1 MIDGMNASIS
11 LGIDIEKSV
20 EATKESIA
28 ELQRRLDAAGVKI
41 KLKAELDKNIQQSIK
56 NLGTT
61 GVKVATDSGKKIG
74 EALGNSLINQYNI
87 KNKQAQNQIKN
98 LTNMLQN
105 VSIGEIK
112 TDSYNPKYLDYINQ
126 LGEVII
132 KNAQIMQERTGIYDK
147 FFKYFQGVDKIK
159 IPQIVQ
165 NTEDWNTDRMVA
177 AGKFITDPSKKG
189 IELDSAYKMMA
200 ADFKDMFSGTADP
213 TEQFKEIVN
222 AIKLY
227 KSDVDKMEPV
237 NLKDKI
243 GYEDDMYSQLYADL
257 TVMRTQLKAQLESI
271 NGDVSAEA
279 QNIKKSLLDIDV
291 SFDKG
296 TISEL
301 TSQVKGYFTQLEG
314 ITDKDIKLQF
324 LKGEN
329 EDVTAF
335 NATLDKG
342 RGIIEKYSFAMNE
355 MGQYV
360 YSGGNIIDK
369 SGKEFAEVSAKAAEF
384 QSKLEGLKSTYK
396 SFLSGDSTN
405 NSLKSLVDSI
415 DFSNISDKGSLDAM
429 IAKYDQATEKAKSF
443 NAEITKKW
451 SSNAAEKLDQ
461 YIKELPSDLDYLESK
476 FKGAN
481 FDMSDDVAQAFKTMR
496 QQLQQIGNIDEPEGK
511 IKLYNQLTESLNTCT
526 QRFKQMSI
534 EQKNAAKDTKLNADK
549 SLFGTN
555 LDTWMNKNTDA
566 AIIFSSRLAQI
577 KADLQSADSVKF
589 TALQNEFRQIQ
600 SEAKQMGLTT
610 NATVQEMKS
619 AFDST
624 VANVVSLT
632 AAFQT
637 FKQMVNTAKDID
649 TSLYN
654 LQVATGGT
662 REQTKALIGTYNEMA
677 QDLGSTTTQVANA
690 ADDWLRSG
698 KSISEAN
705 DLIKDSMVLAKIGM
719 METGEATEDLMAI
732 LNGYHIDASKA
743 IEIISKLGSV
753 DRESASDAGGLA
765 EALSRTASSA
775 KQAGVDIDLLLGMLA
790 AMKDTA
796 PTISNE
802 QIGNSIKSITARFS
816 QVKAN
821 KFVDAE
827 TGDDLSNVETVLG
840 KIGIKIRSS
849 IDDYR
854 DLSDVLRELA
864 AKYNDLTDVQ
874 RNAVGS
880 ALFGTYQSNLGTLM
894 LSNWNKVEKLT
905 KVSENSSD
913 EALKKFN
920 DYADTVEAH
929 INSMKAAYEKLSMQ
943 LADSE
948 FLKGAADGGAAFLNV
963 LSEVIDKL
971 GVLSTAMG
979 AITAGGALRGKT
991 IGVFN
996 NNGSEITFLGKTLE
1010 EMRQAS
1016 AEGEKFGGLFT
1027 KNVVQPIANAD
1038 SIISNYNVLVKAQC
1052 ANQKAINQLTNDFDM
1067 RSYLSGLNGAE
1078 ATMKGYTASLNASK
1092 TATMALK
1099 LETVALNMALNMGIT
1114 AAITAGIWA
1123 IGKAYDY
1130 VAHNVDNLKEKAEES
1145 AQAYEDAKNEVE
1157 SLNDELKTTN
1167 SRIDELEAK
1176 DHLSFI
1182 EQEELQ
1188 KLKDANAELERS
1200 IQLAEIKADTA
1211 GKQSRA
1217 DALKALGAESYYGSY
1232 EGIDLDKSSIYE
1244 GYQNIGTMIG
1254 GRGTVMENAIKQLA
1268 DYNRYLE
1275 ERKKIEQQ
1283 IADIEQKNP
1292 TGYQDQADYAML
1304 TNAKKQY
1311 DSWILES
1318 ENALSEMSGNLTNF
1332 KKSLDPS
1339 QDAELISSI
1348 NSFLDGYMQDYENTA
1363 ENITEAFNN
1372 VWNDSGFAK
1381 YKAALES
1388 LAKEGKLDAD
1398 VLSSNEQ
1405 YKKLLDAT
1413 GKSAE
1418 EVCNQIYSLTKAEV
1432 TQADAADTSKSGM
1445 IEQLNSLSEGFEELD
1460 KIIVNIIDKD
1470 KAFDFSLLDDKK
1482 FKDTFGSL
1490 GQEYEDFVEQI
1501 SNTPKDVNAC
1511 QDAFNGLISK
1521 WIETTGVLDSVNEGN
1536 AALTTAMLSN
1546 MGVTNADAVVQQALA
1561 HNLRDVQAEEEYAA
1575 ITSKNLADATTEEV
1589 LALNNE
1595 SSVLDSTKQNIAQYK
1610 LAKETANGITLDTS
1624 ADIANLMSLVK
1635 MCGGT
1640 VTALQAVYNAKQGA
1654 FQALQTNLQQNL
1666 SLPVLSADPI
1676 AADMAL
1682 KQAKQDTE
1690 NLKAESIQMMAA
1702 ATKEIN
1708 DVLNGNYK
1716 VDANY
1721 GGGNKTANKNS
1732 SGSDKKSGS
1741 KSTKEFDWQERKLKL
1756 LEEELAKA
1764 KENTTSDTLAY
1775 TGIDSETVNRAL
1787 ELFDKIHNQVV
1798 VSTDDFSWL
1807 IQAASAAGMS
1817 LDEFYNHLQNGGAVT
1832 RASAFE
1838 DTIARQKELL
1848 AGYQE
1853 AADSYSKQYEEAV
1866 SKLSDGYRDKIEHGW
1881 NKVEELPSKEGEE
1894 VQKVI
1899 DLYDKKREAENNADS
1914 TKKDIFST
1922 KKSKYDDEVEG
1933 LEKQNTA
1940 IENQNSLINK
1950 EIDYL
1955 NTVGRVVSGT
1965 AYETLI
1971 ANLDKQK
1978 SIVEQE
1984 LEVRK
1989 RELADLM
1996 QEDSDYENN
2005 PWYYDL
2011 QTTIQ
2016 TLDTSLIDLTNQ
2028 QAEYNDILRQ
2038 LPVNNMQKLVD
2049 MYNNISTAME
2059 NWKNEIESAGKSVGA
2074 DYYQEQIKNG
2084 QATIRQ
2090 LQEQRSAVADV
2101 MDEYETGSDKWAEMN
2116 SKLTDIDSSIS
2127 SIIVNMNEWNEAMLQ
2142 IPIDKMEKL
2151 VSDLQMVKDA
2161 LDDVNSEHQ
2170 TVISAVTGAIDD
2182 QRKAWEE
2189 AQKAE
2194 TDATQ
2199 NKIDAI
2205 QDQLDLLDKQ
2215 NEALD
2220 LQVAKE
2226 QALKKLEDAKTQ
2238 KKTRVIRDGQIVYEA
2253 DQDAIRDATDSLQDA
2268 ETNLKKH
2275 ELQTEKEKLEDEL
2288 DVINDK
2294 YDKLYDKLDKIANK
2308 WEKIQPDREQ
2318 LGNEKVADRY
2328 LGDDWINKV
2337 LSGNDDDIYSAFK
2350 ELYDQNV
2357 DSQEQY
2363 EDQIKST
2370 EQIQTLV
2377 NTYIE
2382 AYRSGTL
2389 TRDQAMTGIRGVLAS
2404 VNHEIT
2410 AGDNVN
2416 NILNYLSTQN
2426 STGATTNDILTATQ
2440 NQLSSTSKDI
2450 MQSLD
2455 VYEKNSN
2462 TITGYMSSFGELTT
2476 DVATMRSTINDVDDN
2491 LDNINS
2497 TLKDGFDDV
2506 VEALDSWRSRQED
2519 DDDDDE
2525 KNGVHSTS
2533 HAGSNGWQSSDKFD
2547 GGNGKQ
2553 GYEVGWTRKY
2563 ANGIEEGIIGN
2574 VGDKEKYMAIRE
2586 MATTDLKPSE
2596 QPILAH
2602 TGEIVLN
2609 PEQQAQLLKNIQ
2621 QSTMTF
2627 KPETLNLKPV
2637 NVPTIERNTVQN
2649 INLSFG
2655 DLELKDIHDA
2665 RTLANDIAQNFP
2677 SVMRQAMSKIIQ

>member
-1 MIDGMNASIS
+1 
-11 LGIDIEKSV
+11 
-20 EATKESIA
+20 
-28 ELQRRLDAAGVKI
+28 
-41 KLKAELDKNIQQSIK
+41 
-56 NLGTT
+56 
-61 GVKVATDSGKKIG
+61 
-74 EALGNSLINQYNI
+74 
-87 KNKQAQNQIKN
+87 
-98 LTNMLQN
+98 
-105 VSIGEIK
+105 
-112 TDSYNPKYLDYINQ
+112 
-126 LGEVII
+126 
-132 KNAQIMQERTGIYDK
+132 
-147 FFKYFQGVDKIK
+147 
-159 IPQIVQ
+159 
-165 NTEDWNTDRMVA
+165 
-177 AGKFITDPSKKG
+177 
-189 IELDSAYKMMA
+189 
-200 ADFKDMFSGTADP
+200 
-213 TEQFKEIVN
+213 
-222 AIKLY
+222 
-227 KSDVDKMEPV
+227 
-237 NLKDKI
+237 
-243 GYEDDMYSQLYADL
+243 
-257 TVMRTQLKAQLESI
+257 
-271 NGDVSAEA
+271 
-279 QNIKKSLLDIDV
+279 
-291 SFDKG
+291 
-296 TISEL
+296 
-301 TSQVKGYFTQLEG
+301 
-314 ITDKDIKLQF
+314 
-324 LKGEN
+324 
-329 EDVTAF
+329 
-335 NATLDKG
+335 
-342 RGIIEKYSFAMNE
+342 
-355 MGQYV
+355 
-360 YSGGNIIDK
+360 
-369 SGKEFAEVSAKAAEF
+369 
-384 QSKLEGLKSTYK
+384 
-396 SFLSGDSTN
+396 
-405 NSLKSLVDSI
+405 
-415 DFSNISDKGSLDAM
+415 
-429 IAKYDQATEKAKSF
+429 
-443 NAEITKKW
+443 
-451 SSNAAEKLDQ
+451 
-461 YIKELPSDLDYLESK
+461 
-476 FKGAN
+476 
-481 FDMSDDVAQAFKTMR
+481 
-496 QQLQQIGNIDEPEGK
+496 
-511 IKLYNQLTESLNTCT
+511 
-526 QRFKQMSI
+526 
-534 EQKNAAKDTKLNADK
+534 
-549 SLFGTN
+549 
-555 LDTWMNKNTDA
+555 
-566 AIIFSSRLAQI
+566 
-577 KADLQSADSVKF
+577 
-589 TALQNEFRQIQ
+589 
-600 SEAKQMGLTT
+600 
-610 NATVQEMKS
+610 
-619 AFDST
+619 
-624 VANVVSLT
+624 
-632 AAFQT
+632 
-637 FKQMVNTAKDID
+637 
-649 TSLYN
+649 
-654 LQVATGGT
+654 
-662 REQTKALIGTYNEMA
+662 
-677 QDLGSTTTQVANA
+677 
-690 ADDWLRSG
+690 
-698 KSISEAN
+698 
-705 DLIKDSMVLAKIGM
+705 
-719 METGEATEDLMAI
+719 
-732 LNGYHIDASKA
+732 
-743 IEIISKLGSV
+743 
-753 DRESASDAGGLA
+753 
-765 EALSRTASSA
+765 
-775 KQAGVDIDLLLGMLA
+775 
-790 AMKDTA
+790 
-796 PTISNE
+796 
-802 QIGNSIKSITARFS
+802 
-816 QVKAN
+816 
-821 KFVDAE
+821 
-827 TGDDLSNVETVLG
+827 
-840 KIGIKIRSS
+840 
-849 IDDYR
+849 
-854 DLSDVLRELA
+854 
-864 AKYNDLTDVQ
+864 
-874 RNAVGS
+874 
-880 ALFGTYQSNLGTLM
+880 M

-1716 VDANY
+1716 VD
-1721 GGGNKTANKNS
+1721 
-1732 SGSDKKSGS
+1732 
-1741 KSTKEFDWQERKLKL
+1741 
-1756 LEEELAKA
+1756 
-1764 KENTTSDTLAY
+1764 
-1775 TGIDSETVNRAL
+1775 
-1787 ELFDKIHNQVV
+1787 
-1798 VSTDDFSWL
+1798 
-1807 IQAASAAGMS
+1807 
-1817 LDEFYNHLQNGGAVT
+1817 
-1832 RASAFE
+1832 
-1838 DTIARQKELL
+1838 
-1848 AGYQE
+1848 
-1853 AADSYSKQYEEAV
+1853 
-1866 SKLSDGYRDKIEHGW
+1866 
-1881 NKVEELPSKEGEE
+1881 
-1894 VQKVI
+1894 
-1899 DLYDKKREAENNADS
+1899 
-1914 TKKDIFST
+1914 
-1922 KKSKYDDEVEG
+1922 
-1933 LEKQNTA
+1933 
-1940 IENQNSLINK
+1940 
-1950 EIDYL
+1950 
-1955 NTVGRVVSGT
+1955 
-1965 AYETLI
+1965 
-1971 ANLDKQK
+1971 
-1978 SIVEQE
+1978 
-1984 LEVRK
+1984 
-1989 RELADLM
+1989 
-1996 QEDSDYENN
+1996 
-2005 PWYYDL
+2005 
-2011 QTTIQ
+2011 
-2016 TLDTSLIDLTNQ
+2016 
-2028 QAEYNDILRQ
+2028 
-2038 LPVNNMQKLVD
+2038 
-2049 MYNNISTAME
+2049 
-2059 NWKNEIESAGKSVGA
+2059 
-2074 DYYQEQIKNG
+2074 
-2084 QATIRQ
+2084 
-2090 LQEQRSAVADV
+2090 
-2101 MDEYETGSDKWAEMN
+2101 
-2116 SKLTDIDSSIS
+2116 SSIS

-2220 LQVAKE
+2220 LQAAKE

-2491 LDNINS
+2491 LDNIYYS
-2497 TLKDGFDDV
+2497 YQFT
-2506 VEALDSWRSRQED
+2506 
-2519 DDDDDE
+2519 
-2525 KNGVHSTS
+2525 
-2533 HAGSNGWQSSDKFD
+2533 
-2547 GGNGKQ
+2547 
-2553 GYEVGWTRKY
+2553 
-2563 ANGIEEGIIGN
+2563 
-2574 VGDKEKYMAIRE
+2574 
-2586 MATTDLKPSE
+2586 
-2596 QPILAH
+2596 
-2602 TGEIVLN
+2602 
-2609 PEQQAQLLKNIQ
+2609 
-2621 QSTMTF
+2621 
-2627 KPETLNLKPV
+2627 
-2637 NVPTIERNTVQN
+2637 
-2649 INLSFG
+2649 
-2655 DLELKDIHDA
+2655 
-2665 RTLANDIAQNFP
+2665 
-2677 SVMRQAMSKIIQ
+2677 

>member
-20 EATKESIA
+20 EATKEGIA
-28 ELQRRLDAAGVKI
+28 ELQRRLEAAGVKI

-61 GVKVATDSGKKIG
+61 GAKAATDSGKKIG

-105 VSIGEIK
+105 VSIGELQTGK
-112 TDSYNPKYLDYINQ
+112 ENPKYLEYISQ
-126 LGEVII
+126 LGEVIS
-132 KNAQIMQERTGIYDK
+132 KNAQIIQSRTGIYDN
-147 FFKYFQGVDKIK
+147 FFNYFKSLDRIK
-159 IPQIVQ
+159 IPDIVKSDLGK
-165 NTEDWNTDRMVA
+165 EWNSLRMVSA
-177 AGKFITDPSKKG
+177 DKFITDPNKSG
-189 IELDSAYKMMA
+189 IQLDSIYQEMSSK
-200 ADFKDMFSGTADP
+200 FKDMFSGTADP
-213 TEQFKEIVN
+213 TQQFREIVN

-227 KSDVDKMEPV
+227 KSDIDKLEPV

-243 GYEDDMYSQLYADL
+243 GFEDDMYSQLYSDL
-257 TVMRTQLKAQLESI
+257 AVMRTQLKAQLESI

-291 SFDKG
+291 SFGKG

-301 TSQVKGYFTQLEG
+301 TSQVKGYFTQLDG

-324 LKGEN
+324 NEN
-329 EDVTAF
+329 GNEEITKF
-335 NATLDKG
+335 SATLDKG
-342 RGIIEKYSFAMNE
+342 KGIIQQYNFALND

-360 YSGGNIIDK
+360 YAGSKVIDQ

-405 NSLKSLVDSI
+405 NSFKSLVDSI

-481 FDMSDDVAQAFKTMR
+481 FDMPDDVAQAFQTMR

-566 AIIFSSRLAQI
+566 AKIFSSRLAQI

-589 TALQNEFRQIQ
+589 TALQNEFKQIQ

-662 REQTKALIGTYNEMA
+662 REQTKALIGTYNELA

-719 METGEATEDLMAI
+719 METGTATQDLMAI
-732 LNGYHIDASKA
+732 LNGYGVDASKA

-753 DRESASDAGGLA
+753 DRESASSAGGLA

-775 KQAGVDIDLLLGMLA
+775 KQAGVDLDLLLGMLA
-790 AMKDTA
+790 AIKDTA
-796 PTISNE
+796 PTIGDE
-802 QIGNSIKSITARFS
+802 QIGTAIKSITARFS

-827 TGDDLSNVETVLG
+827 TGDDLSNVEKVLG
-840 KIGIKIRSS
+840 KIGIKIR
-849 IDDYR
+849 DNLTDYR
-854 DLSDVLRELA
+854 DLSDVLRDLA
-864 AKYNDLTDVQ
+864 GKYNDLTDVE
-874 RNAVGS
+874 RNAVNT
-880 ALFGTYQSNLGTLM
+880 ALFGTYQANMGQILM
-894 LSNWNKVEKLT
+894 SNWDKVEKLT
-905 KVSENSSD
+905 KTSENSSD
-913 EALKKFN
+913 EALQKFN

-943 LADSE
+943 IADSE

-963 LSEVIDKL
+963 LSKVIDKL

-1016 AEGEKFGGLFT
+1016 ADGEKFGGLFT

-1232 EGIDLDKSSIYE
+1232 EGVDLDKSSIYE
-1244 GYQNIGTMIG
+1244 GYHNIGTMSG
-1254 GRGTVMENAIKQLA
+1254 GRGTVMENATKQLA

-1275 ERKKIEQQ
+1275 EREKIEQQ

-1318 ENALSEMSGNLTNF
+1318 ENTLSEMSSNLTNF

-1348 NSFLDGYMQDYENTA
+1348 NSFLDGYTQDYQNTA

-1372 VWNDSGFAK
+1372 VWNDSGFTK
-1381 YKAALES
+1381 YKTALES

-1418 EVCNQIYSLTKAEV
+1418 EVCNQIYSLAKAEG

-1490 GQEYEDFVEQI
+1490 GQEYENFVEQI

-1511 QDAFNGLISK
+1511 QDAFNGLVGK
-1521 WIETTGVLDSVNEGN
+1521 WIETTGVLDSINEGN

-1561 HNLRDVQAEEEYAA
+1561 HNLRDVQAEEDYAA

-1640 VTALQAVYNAKQGA
+1640 ITALQALYNAKQGA
-1654 FQALQTNLQQNL
+1654 FQALQSNLQQNL
-1666 SLPVLSADPI
+1666 SMPGAMDSPI
-1676 AADMAL
+1676 AWDAAM
-1682 KQAKQDTE
+1682 KRAKEEGQKY
-1690 NLKAESIQMMAA
+1690 KAEAVQMMAA

-1732 SGSDKKSGS
+1732 SGSGNKS
-1741 KSTKEFDWQERKLKL
+1741 KSSKDPTEFDWLERKLKL
-1756 LEEELAKA
+1756 IDDQITKTKDNISELVGYKLQNAETDTAIDMMQSKIDVLQQMTDKYMESAKAVGLSADYIEKIQNGAIDIDKIGDETLAKNIKEYQSLYDKA
-1764 KENTTSDTLAY
+1764 KDCTDQIESTKKEIESLNRSKLDNIISQYQTMNDTIS
-1775 TGIDSETVNRAL
+1775 GIIDSQEKMIDLRSQSGDEVFADDYIDLAQQQLQLTRQNTDAYNAL
-1787 ELFDKIHNQVV
+1787 KSEMDKMNLKEGSEEWKKYNDQLLTYKNNMI
-1798 VSTDDFSWL
+1798 
-1807 IQAASAAGMS
+1807 SAAKAVEDYKDSMTDLVYKT
-1817 LDEFYNHLQNGGAVT
+1817 LDDYKNKMDSINSTISVMADLLGDNNLVD
-1832 RASAFE
+1832 
-1838 DTIARQKELL
+1838 DTGELTDIGL
-1848 AGYQE
+1848 AKVGLYAQQLANAKQE
-1853 AADSYSKQYEEAV
+1853 AAEYAEAMESLNEAFDSGLITQDEYNDRMSDYRSSQESAVQATKEARDAILSLAKEGIQAEIDAKKKLTEETINALEAEKDLHDYTESINEKQKNITILQKKIAALAGATSGAELAQRIQLQKDLADAQKDLYNTQYDHNLEQQKQKLNEEADAYEEAKNKEMDELENNLDTQEKYIQKYLNKV
-1866 SKLSDGYRDKIEHGW
+1866 KANYNTVYDTITAYGNKYNLAATEDLTEPWESGSDAANTCADAIGDAIANINYEISSLDFTPLQELIDMLNSLGEYGLGDAGGSSQFEDISDEGTWHKGSGGRWWFGEDDDNYAQDGVYTINGKQYGFGKDGYMFTGW
-1881 NKVEELPSKEGEE
+1881 NDESGDWRYFDPDDGGAMAKSCWKQDGKGKWFYLDKSGAMVTDAAVKSKENDGYYY
-1894 VQKVI
+1894 V
-1899 DLYDKKREAENNADS
+1899 
-1914 TKKDIFST
+1914 
-1922 KKSKYDDEVEG
+1922 DDDG
-1933 LEKQNTA
+1933 KW
-1940 IENQNSLINK
+1940 
-1950 EIDYL
+1950 D
-1955 NTVGRVVSGT
+1955 G
-1965 AYETLI
+1965 ETLTYAEVKQRGLKIGYKKGTRSATPGLHPVDEEGRGSELII
-1971 ANLDKQK
+1971 A
-1978 SIVEQE
+1978 
-1984 LEVRK
+1984 
-1989 RELADLM
+1989 
-1996 QEDSDYENN
+1996 
-2005 PWYYDL
+2005 
-2011 QTTIQ
+2011 
-2016 TLDTSLIDLTNQ
+2016 
-2028 QAEYNDILRQ
+2028 
-2038 LPVNNMQKLVD
+2038 
-2049 MYNNISTAME
+2049 
-2059 NWKNEIESAGKSVGA
+2059 
-2074 DYYQEQIKNG
+2074 KNG
-2084 QATIRQ
+2084 TI
-2090 LQEQRSAVADV
+2090 LNSPSGGEVV
-2101 MDEYETGSDKWAEMN
+2101 FTKEMTDKLFDF
-2116 SKLTDIDSSIS
+2116 SKNPDMFVD
-2127 SIIVNMNEWNEAMLQ
+2127 
-2142 IPIDKMEKL
+2142 
-2151 VSDLQMVKDA
+2151 
-2161 LDDVNSEHQ
+2161 
-2170 TVISAVTGAIDD
+2170 
-2182 QRKAWEE
+2182 
-2189 AQKAE
+2189 
-2194 TDATQ
+2194 
-2199 NKIDAI
+2199 
-2205 QDQLDLLDKQ
+2205 
-2215 NEALD
+2215 
-2220 LQVAKE
+2220 
-2226 QALKKLEDAKTQ
+2226 
-2238 KKTRVIRDGQIVYEA
+2238 
-2253 DQDAIRDATDSLQDA
+2253 
-2268 ETNLKKH
+2268 NLKK
-2275 ELQTEKEKLEDEL
+2275 QSIPDIPMINNTMTQQITVPINIAGNADMNTVNAIKEMLPKEMKKYATGKMWND
-2288 DVINDK
+2288 IN
-2294 YDKLYDKLDKIANK
+2294 
-2308 WEKIQPDREQ
+2308 
-2318 LGNEKVADRY
+2318 
-2328 LGDDWINKV
+2328 
-2337 LSGNDDDIYSAFK
+2337 
-2350 ELYDQNV
+2350 
-2357 DSQEQY
+2357 
-2363 EDQIKST
+2363 
-2370 EQIQTLV
+2370 
-2377 NTYIE
+2377 
-2382 AYRSGTL
+2382 
-2389 TRDQAMTGIRGVLAS
+2389 
-2404 VNHEIT
+2404 T
-2410 AGDNVN
+2410 AGVR
-2416 NILNYLSTQN
+2416 
-2426 STGATTNDILTATQ
+2426 
-2440 NQLSSTSKDI
+2440 
-2450 MQSLD
+2450 
-2455 VYEKNSN
+2455 
-2462 TITGYMSSFGELTT
+2462 F
-2476 DVATMRSTINDVDDN
+2476 R
-2491 LDNINS
+2491 
-2497 TLKDGFDDV
+2497 
-2506 VEALDSWRSRQED
+2506 R
-2519 DDDDDE
+2519 
-2525 KNGVHSTS
+2525 
-2533 HAGSNGWQSSDKFD
+2533 
-2547 GGNGKQ
+2547 
-2553 GYEVGWTRKY
+2553 
-2563 ANGIEEGIIGN
+2563 
-2574 VGDKEKYMAIRE
+2574 
-2586 MATTDLKPSE
+2586 
-2596 QPILAH
+2596 
-2602 TGEIVLN
+2602 
-2609 PEQQAQLLKNIQ
+2609 
-2621 QSTMTF
+2621 
-2627 KPETLNLKPV
+2627 
-2637 NVPTIERNTVQN
+2637 
-2649 INLSFG
+2649 
-2655 DLELKDIHDA
+2655 
-2665 RTLANDIAQNFP
+2665 
-2677 SVMRQAMSKIIQ
+2677 

>member
-1 MIDGMNASIS
+1 MANTDFNIDLTADLDLDESVKAI
-11 LGIDIEKSV
+11 IED
-20 EATKESIA
+20 IA
-28 ELQRRLDAAGVKI
+28 ELQNRIEASGSKI

-56 NLGTT
+56 NLGMT
-61 GVKVATDSGKKIG
+61 GVKAATDSGKKIG
-74 EALGNSLINQYNI
+74 EALGNSLINSYNI

-112 TDSYNPKYLDYINQ
+112 TGSYDPKYLEYISQ
-126 LGEVII
+126 LGEVIS
-132 KNAQIMQERTGIYDK
+132 KNAQIIQSRTGIYDN
-147 FFKYFQGVDKIK
+147 FFNYFKSLDRIK
-159 IPQIVQ
+159 IPDIVKSDLGK
-165 NTEDWNTDRMVA
+165 EWNSLRMVSA
-177 AGKFITDPSKKG
+177 DKFITDPNKSG
-189 IELDSAYKMMA
+189 IQLDSIYQEMSSK
-200 ADFKDMFSGTADP
+200 FKDMFSGTADP
-213 TEQFKEIVN
+213 TEQFREIVN
-222 AIKLY
+222 AVKSYKTDIDKL
-227 KSDVDKMEPV
+227 EPV

-243 GYEDDMYSQLYADL
+243 GLEDFEDAMYRQLYTDL

-271 NGDVSAEA
+271 NGDISAEA

-291 SFDKG
+291 SFGKG
-296 TISEL
+296 NVSDL
-301 TSQVKGYFTQLEG
+301 TSQVKEYFSQLTG
-314 ITDKDIKLQF
+314 LSDKDIKLQF
-324 LKGEN
+324 FKDAN
-329 EDVTAF
+329 EDVISF
-335 NATLDKG
+335 SATLNKG
-342 RGIIEKYSFAMNE
+342 KGIVEKYGFAMNE

-369 SGKEFAEVSAKAAEF
+369 SGKEFAEVSTKAAES
-384 QSKLEGLKSTYK
+384 QSKLESLKSTYK
-396 SFLSGDSTN
+396 SFLSGDSQN
-405 NSLKSLVDSI
+405 NSFKSLVDSI

-429 IAKYDQATEKAKSF
+429 IAKFDQAIEKAKSF

-451 SSNAAEKLDQ
+451 SFNAAEKLDQ
-461 YIKELPSDLDYLESK
+461 YLKELPADLDYLESK
-476 FKGAN
+476 FKGAK
-481 FDMSDDVAQAFKTMR
+481 FDMPDDVAQAFKTMR
-496 QQLQQIGNIDEPEGK
+496 QQLQQIGTIDEPEGK

-526 QRFKQMSI
+526 QRFKQMSV
-534 EQKNAAKDTKLNADK
+534 EQKNAAKDTKVNADK

-566 AIIFSSRLAQI
+566 AKVFSSRLAQI

-589 TALQNEFRQIQ
+589 TALQNEFKQIE
-600 SEAKQMGLTT
+600 SEARQMGLTT

-619 AFDST
+619 AFDSA

-632 AAFQT
+632 AALQT

-662 REQTKALIGTYNEMA
+662 REQTKELIGTYNEMA
-677 QDLGSTTTQVANA
+677 QNLGSTTTQVANA

-719 METGEATEDLMAI
+719 MDTGEASEDLMAI
-732 LNGYHIDASKA
+732 LNGYQIDASKA

-775 KQAGVDIDLLLGMLA
+775 KQAGVDIDLLLGILA

-894 LSNWNKVEKLT
+894 LSNWDKVEKLT
-905 KVSENSSD
+905 KVSENSSN

-920 DYADTVEAH
+920 DYADTVEARL
-929 INSMKAAYEKLSMQ
+929 NSMKAAYEKLSMQ

-991 IGVFN
+991 IGTFN

-1027 KNVVQPIANAD
+1027 SNVVQPIANAD
-1038 SIISNYNVLVKAQC
+1038 GIISNYNVLVKAQC

-1078 ATMKGYTASLNASK
+1078 ATMKGYTASLNASR

-1130 VAHNVDNLKEKAEES
+1130 VAHQSEILTKKAEES
-1145 AQAYEDAKNEVE
+1145 AQTYSDAKDEVE
-1157 SLNDELKTTN
+1157 RLNEELKTTN

-1176 DHLSFI
+1176 DHLSFV
-1182 EQEELQ
+1182 EQEELD
-1188 KLKDANAELERS
+1188 KLKETNAELERS
-1200 IQLAEIKADTA
+1200 IKLAEIKEQNE
-1211 GKQSRA
+1211 GKQARK
-1217 DALKALGAESYYGSY
+1217 DAIKALNDTSFYDSYQ
-1232 EGIDLDKSSIYE
+1232 
-1244 GYQNIGTMIG
+1244 GYDVDTGDIKRDYNSVGRITST
-1254 GRGTVMENAIKQLA
+1254 RGTVLENANKQLQ

-1275 ERKKIEQQ
+1275 QREKIEKRMQ
-1283 IADIEQKNP
+1283 DIQLENSETYEDNGEYNALKNI
-1292 TGYQDQADYAML
+1292 
-1304 TNAKKQY
+1304 KKQL
-1311 DSWILES
+1311 DGWILES
-1318 ENALSEMSGNLTNF
+1318 ENALSEISGNLTNF
-1332 KKSLDPS
+1332 KNALDPS
-1339 QDAELISSI
+1339 QDADLI
-1348 NSFLDGYMQDYENTA
+1348 NSIDSFIDKYVGDYQSAA
-1363 ENITEAFNN
+1363 ESATEAFNKVYN
-1372 VWNDSGFAK
+1372 SQSFSKQKAVLEDMAK
-1381 YKAALES
+1381 TGELS
-1388 LAKEGKLDAD
+1388 PS
-1398 VLSSNEQ
+1398 VLSSNKQ
-1405 YKKLLDAT
+1405 YKRLLDAT
-1413 GKSAE
+1413 GKSAK
-1418 EVCNQIYSLTKAEV
+1418 EVCDQIYSLVGAEKKEA
-1432 TQADAADTSKSGM
+1432 TTGGASKS
-1445 IEQLNSLSEGFEELD
+1445 EQIASINKLSEGFEELD
-1460 KIIVNIIDKD
+1460 KIMKSVKD
-1470 KAFDFSLLDDKK
+1470 KNPFDYSLLDDKK
-1482 FKDTFGSL
+1482 FKDTFSGL
-1490 GQEYEDFVEQI
+1490 GKDYEAFVEKI
-1501 SNTPKDVNAC
+1501 SSSPNDIKAC
-1511 QDAFNGLISK
+1511 KGAFNDLVTAWLNSTDICK
-1521 WIETTGVLDSVNEGN
+1521 NLTDDN
-1536 AALTTAMLSN
+1536 AALTTSMLSN
-1546 MGVTNADAVVQQALA
+1546 MGVANAEEIVTDALA
-1561 HNLRDVQAEEEYAA
+1561 KKHDALAAEKYYNANASDTLRNATVAEYNEFLNEANLSDTTKVALAQLELQKIAVNNVKIDTSSDIDQIINLANAAGASAEVVAKVARAKALMAKAETIGLTSAGDFRQLEEMSDTLDKISSGTLDWKFKIDPNKFKSSVYSGGVQSNKPGS
-1575 ITSKNLADATTEEV
+1575 SKN
-1589 LALNNE
+1589 
-1595 SSVLDSTKQNIAQYK
+1595 
-1610 LAKETANGITLDTS
+1610 
-1624 ADIANLMSLVK
+1624 
-1635 MCGGT
+1635 
-1640 VTALQAVYNAKQGA
+1640 
-1654 FQALQTNLQQNL
+1654 
-1666 SLPVLSADPI
+1666 
-1676 AADMAL
+1676 
-1682 KQAKQDTE
+1682 
-1690 NLKAESIQMMAA
+1690 
-1702 ATKEIN
+1702 
-1708 DVLNGNYK
+1708 
-1716 VDANY
+1716 
-1721 GGGNKTANKNS
+1721 
-1732 SGSDKKSGS
+1732 SGS

-1775 TGIDSETVNRAL
+1775 TGIDSETVNRAR
-1787 ELFDKIHNQVV
+1787 ELFDLIHNQVV
-1798 VSTDDFSWL
+1798 VNTDDFNWL
-1807 IQAASAAGMS
+1807 MQAASAAGMS

-1899 DLYDKKREAENNADS
+1899 DLYDKKREAENNVNS

-1996 QEDSDYENN
+1996 QEDPDYENN

-2011 QTTIQ
+2011 QKSISDSE
-2016 TLDTSLIDLTNQ
+2016 LSLIDLTNQ
-2028 QAEYNDILRQ
+2028 QAEYNDTLRQ
-2038 LPVNNMQKLVD
+2038 LPINNAQKLVD
-2049 MYNNISTAME
+2049 MFNNITTAME

-2084 QATIRQ
+2084 QLTIKQ
-2090 LQEQRSAVADV
+2090 LQEQRAAVEDV

-2127 SIIVNMNEWNEAMLQ
+2127 SIVVNMNEWNEAMLQ
-2142 IPIDKMEKL
+2142 IPIDKMDKL

-2182 QRKAWEE
+2182 QREAWEE
-2189 AQKAE
+2189 AQEAE
-2194 TDATQ
+2194 TDAIQ
-2199 NKIDAI
+2199 DKIDAI

-2238 KKTRVIRDGQIVYEA
+2238 KKNRVVRDGEVVYEA
-2253 DQDAIRDATDSLQDA
+2253 DQDAIREAADSLQDA
-2268 ETNLKKH
+2268 EANLKKH
-2275 ELQTEKEKLEDEL
+2275 ELETEKEKLEDEL
-2288 DVINDK
+2288 DAINDK
-2294 YDKLYDKLDKIANK
+2294 YDDLYDKLDKIANK
-2308 WEKIQPDREQ
+2308 WDKIQSDREQ
-2318 LGNEKVADRY
+2318 LGNEQVANRY

-2337 LSGNDDDIYSAFK
+2337 LNGNDDDIYEAFK
-2350 ELYDQNV
+2350 DLYNQNV

-2363 EDQIKST
+2363 ESQIKST

-2389 TRDQAMTGIRGVLAS
+2389 TRDQAMSGIKSVLSS
-2404 VNHEIT
+2404 VNHEMT
-2410 AGDNVN
+2410 AGDNVH
-2416 NILNYLSTQN
+2416 NILTYLSTQN
-2426 STGATTNDILTATQ
+2426 STGATTNDILNATK
-2440 NQLSSTSKDI
+2440 NQLSSTAGDI
-2450 MQSLD
+2450 KSILD
-2455 VYEKNSN
+2455 QYNKNSDIISKYTSSFEQLTTNVSDMYN
-2462 TITGYMSSFGELTT
+2462 TIE
-2476 DVATMRSTINDVDDN
+2476 DVDDN

-2497 TLKDGFDDV
+2497 TLEDGFDDV
-2506 VEALDSWRSRQED
+2506 VEALDSWRSKQEKDDKD
-2519 DDDDDE
+2519 DDDD
-2525 KNGVHSTS
+2525 GVHSTKYT
-2533 HAGSNGWQSSDKFD
+2533 GSDGWQDSPQFD
-2547 GGNGKQ
+2547 SNNGKT
-2553 GYEVGWTRKY
+2553 GYEVGYTRKY

-2574 VGDKEKYMAIRE
+2574 AGDKEKYMAIRE

-2621 QSTMTF
+2621 QSTMAF
-2627 KPETLNLKPV
+2627 KPEMLNLKPV
-2637 NVPTIERNTVQN
+2637 NVPMIERVQPN
-2649 INLSFG
+2649 VVNVQFG
-2655 DLELKDIHDA
+2655 NLELTDVRDVDGFAKAIK
-2665 RTLANDIAQNFP
+2665 RNVNS
-2677 SVMRQAMSKIIQ
+2677 SVVHELSKRW